1 MLEELWEAV
10 ALHGQGIEA
19 VAVDGVLRRDD
30 GGLLAWGYALG
41 PLEASDGRKPP
52 RLVAVP
58 EVEEGAEGITIRGS
72 LAR

>member
-1 MLEELWEAV
+1 M
-10 ALHGQGIEA
+10 
-19 VAVDGVLRRDD
+19 
-30 GGLLAWGYALG
+30 LAWGYALG
-41 PLEASDGRKPP
+41 PREASDGRTPP